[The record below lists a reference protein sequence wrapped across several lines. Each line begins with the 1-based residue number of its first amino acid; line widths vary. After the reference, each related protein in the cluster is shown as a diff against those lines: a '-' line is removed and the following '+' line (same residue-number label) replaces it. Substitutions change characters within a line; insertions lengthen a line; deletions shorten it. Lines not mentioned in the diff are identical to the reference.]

1 MTYKQV
7 AKMVE
12 DIGIPCAYYQFQ
24 NGTGQACP
32 FICWFFESSNDLSA
46 DNTNWQRIRTLS
58 VELYT
63 DTKDFELEEQV
74 EDALNA
80 AGLVYSREE
89 TWLDSERMNMVTF
102 MADIVITKEN

>member
-1 MTYKQV
+1 MTYEQV
-7 AKMVE
+7 GAMVE
-12 DIGIPCAYYQFQ
+12 GIGLPCAYYQFREETAQ
-24 NGTGQACP
+24 PCP
-32 FICWFFESSNDLSA
+32 FICWFFSYSNDLAA

-63 DTKDFELEEQV
+63 NVKDFALEDRV

-89 TWLDSERMNMVTF
+89 TWLDSEKMNMVTYV
-102 MADIVITKEN
+102 ADIIITKET